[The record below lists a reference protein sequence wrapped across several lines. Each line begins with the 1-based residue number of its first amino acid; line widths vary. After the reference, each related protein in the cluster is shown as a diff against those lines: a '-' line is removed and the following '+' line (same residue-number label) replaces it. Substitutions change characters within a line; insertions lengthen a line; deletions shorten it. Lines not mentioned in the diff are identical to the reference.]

1 MQSFTRL
8 ALKNTIQRTPYDKTI
23 EGQHALQLIP
33 QFEAGI
39 RDLYWM
45 QGVLVKALPKMIWY
59 TRAEELTGHLVSVAQ
74 TGQNHVVRLE
84 TIFRLLRKKALGTKS
99 IPADALVR
107 EAIGDLEKTG
117 NGLLRDARI
126 IISIQRIFH
135 YEINAFSRFHQMAEN
150 LGLYE
155 VSELLHD
162 CLEEVQNASDKMKEI
177 SMAISY
183 HEAENA
189 AG

>member
-8 ALKNTIQRTPYDKTI
+8 AVKNNTHRTPYSKTI
-23 EGQHALQLIP
+23 EGRHALQLIP
-33 QFEAGI
+33 QFETGI

-59 TRAEELTGHLVSVAQ
+59 TRAEELTGHLVAFAQ
-74 TGQNHVVRLE
+74 TGQKHVARLE
-84 TIFRLLRKKALGTKS
+84 TIFRLLRKKPIGTKS
-99 IPADALVR
+99 IPADSLVR
-107 EAIGDLEKTG
+107 EAIGDLERTG

-126 IISIQRIFH
+126 IISIQRIFQ
-135 YEINAFSRFHQMAEN
+135 YEINAFDRFHQMAEN
-150 LGLYE
+150 LGLHE
-155 VSELLHD
+155 VAGLLYN
-162 CLEEVQNASDKMKEI
+162 CLEEVQNASDRMKEI

-183 HEAENA
+183 HGAESV